1 MDGRKRFEYATSGRV
16 VFPRDWET
24 CFRFQ
29 KYPDAC
35 GRVVRH
41 VFGVMFEPDS
51 PVLRCTVLRLVLRV
65 SKDAPLHLR
74 THYTLVY
81 QAEGRPP

>member
-1 MDGRKRFEYATSGRV
+1 MDGRKRFEYATCGRA
-16 VFPRDWET
+16 VFRNWEKS
-24 CFRFQ
+24 FRFQ
-29 KYPDAC
+29 KYLDAC
-35 GRVVRH
+35 GGVVRH
-41 VFGVMFEPDS
+41 VSSVMFKPDS